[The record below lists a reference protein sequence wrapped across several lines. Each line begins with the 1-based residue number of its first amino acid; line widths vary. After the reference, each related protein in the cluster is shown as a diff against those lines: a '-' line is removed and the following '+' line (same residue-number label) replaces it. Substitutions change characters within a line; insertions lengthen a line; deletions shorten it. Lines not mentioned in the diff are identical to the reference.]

1 MADVLNCKHC
11 GGAIAVTGYCTRC
24 GLKIDYV
31 NKALNSSKYYY
42 NIGLDKAMVR
52 DMTGAEEA
60 LKLALKYDK
69 MNIDARNLLGLVYYE
84 TGEIVQALSHWVVS
98 VNYFDGKN
106 VAKRYIK
113 EIKSNPHRLEAVNN
127 VTRKY
132 NQALVY
138 AQQGSKDLA
147 FIQLRKVLSDN
158 SRFIQ
163 GYLLL
168 ALLFIDEGRN
178 DKAGKALKRVIKID
192 RTNPVAVRYFNEM
205 GHTDEEIMNFR
216 DYPED
221 EYDVDSLFMDDQK
234 KLLAGQSEVD
244 FDGDPIPVGR
254 YKDINFYKYSIAYI
268 IAGVVL
274 GLAAMWTLII
284 PHRDKV
290 ATNSER
296 DLKVTFSQEIADKN
310 VSISELQSQVDSLSA
325 KLTNA
330 ETETKNLQSQID
342 KYGDYSAQI
351 LSDDNKA
358 RVQSAIYKYEAMT
371 YEAAI
376 DDLNRV
382 LQDNPNSDVALYYK
396 AMCYLKL
403 SDNNNATLV
412 FNQLVENCPNSVYY
426 TVACDYADADAIE
439 AGKNKA
445 AAQTSANGTQTS
457 ADGSQDGSAGDGTTA
472 DTSADNS
479 NTDGSLD
486 TSADG
491 TDFSGDTGDNTSY
504 DGTDNSG
511 DGSVDGTDSTD
522 GAGDASWDG
531 TDGTGDTSWDGTDDT
546 GADTS
551 YDGTGDDTS
560 DGSVDGTDTGEG
572 Q

>member
-42 NIGLDKAMVR
+42 NIGLDKARVR

-284 PHRDKV
+284 PHRDKA

-310 VSISELQSQVDSLSA
+310 VSISELQAQVDSLNT

-426 TVACDYADADAIE
+426 TVACDYADDEAIQ

-445 AAQTSANGTQTS
+445 ATQTSANGAQT
-457 ADGSQDGSAGDGTTA
+457 GSTGDGTTA

-491 TDFSGDTGDNTSY
+491 TDYAGDTGDNTSY
-504 DGTDNSG
+504 DGGDNSG
-511 DGSVDGTDSTD
+511 DGSVDGTDNTD

-531 TDGTGDTSWDGTDDT
+531 TDGTGDTSWDGTGDT

-551 YDGTGDDTS
+551 YDGTGDGTA
-560 DGSVDGTDTGEG
+560 DGSVDGTDIGDG

>member
-11 GGAIAVTGYCTRC
+11 GGKIAVTGYCTRC

-42 NIGLDKAMVR
+42 NIGLDKARVR
-52 DMTGAEEA
+52 DMSGAEEA

-113 EIKSNPHRLEAVNN
+113 DIKSNPHRLEAVNN

-138 AQQGSKDLA
+138 VQQGNKDLA

-158 SRFIQ
+158 TRFIQ

-168 ALLFIDEGRN
+168 ALLFIDEKRY

-205 GHTDEEIMNFR
+205 GHTDEEIMSFR
-216 DYPED
+216 DYPQED
-221 EYDVDSLFMDDQK
+221 YDVDALFMDDQK
-234 KLLAGQSEVD
+234 KLIAGNSEVD
-244 FDGDPIPVGR
+244 FDGEPIPVGR

-284 PHRDKV
+284 PHRDK
-290 ATNSER
+290 AADNSER
-296 DLKVTFSQEIADKN
+296 DLKITFSQEISDKN
-310 VSISELQSQVDSLSA
+310 VQLSELQAEVDTLTN
-325 KLTNA
+325 KLTSA
-330 ETETKNLQSQID
+330 ETETKSLQSQLD
-342 KYGDYSAQI
+342 KYGEFSSQVLSADSQT
-351 LSDDNKA
+351 KM
-358 RVQSAIYKYEAMT
+358 QSAISKYEKMT

-376 DDLNRV
+376 EDINSV
-382 LQDNPNSDVALYYK
+382 LKDSKNSDIALYYK

-403 SDNNNATLV
+403 SDENNATLV

-426 TVACDYADADAIE
+426 TVACEYADDEAIQ
-439 AGKNKA
+439 AGKEKA
-445 AAQTSANGTQTS
+445 ANTTTTEPG
-457 ADGSQDGSAGDGTTA
+457 GDDAAA
-472 DTSADNS
+472 DT
-479 NTDGSLD
+479 
-486 TSADG
+486 
-491 TDFSGDTGDNTSY
+491 TGDAA
-504 DGTDNSG
+504 DM
-511 DGSVDGTDSTD
+511 
-522 GAGDASWDG
+522 
-531 TDGTGDTSWDGTDDT
+531 TGNE
-546 GADTS
+546 ADTT
-551 YDGTGDDTS
+551 DATDMADDTS
-560 DGSVDGTDTGEG
+560 DMTDTTDNTDTAGDADTG
-572 Q
+572 M

>member
-42 NIGLDKAMVR
+42 NIGLDKARVR

-310 VSISELQSQVDSLSA
+310 VSISEL
-325 KLTNA
+325 
-330 ETETKNLQSQID
+330 
-342 KYGDYSAQI
+342 
-351 LSDDNKA
+351 
-358 RVQSAIYKYEAMT
+358 
-371 YEAAI
+371 
-376 DDLNRV
+376 
-382 LQDNPNSDVALYYK
+382 
-396 AMCYLKL
+396 
-403 SDNNNATLV
+403 
-412 FNQLVENCPNSVYY
+412 
-426 TVACDYADADAIE
+426 
-439 AGKNKA
+439 
-445 AAQTSANGTQTS
+445 
-457 ADGSQDGSAGDGTTA
+457 
-472 DTSADNS
+472 
-479 NTDGSLD
+479 
-486 TSADG
+486 
-491 TDFSGDTGDNTSY
+491 
-504 DGTDNSG
+504 
-511 DGSVDGTDSTD
+511 
-522 GAGDASWDG
+522 
-531 TDGTGDTSWDGTDDT
+531 
-546 GADTS
+546 
-551 YDGTGDDTS
+551 
-560 DGSVDGTDTGEG
+560 
-572 Q
+572 

>member
-42 NIGLDKAMVR
+42 NIGLDKARVR

-284 PHRDKV
+284 PHRDKA

-310 VSISELQSQVDSLSA
+310 VSISELQAQVDSLNT

-426 TVACDYADADAIE
+426 TVACDYADDEAIQ

-445 AAQTSANGTQTS
+445 ATQTSANGAQT
-457 ADGSQDGSAGDGTTA
+457 GSTGDGTTA

-491 TDFSGDTGDNTSY
+491 TDYAGDTGDNTSY
-504 DGTDNSG
+504 DGGDNSG
-511 DGSVDGTDSTD
+511 DGSVDGTDNTD

-531 TDGTGDTSWDGTDDT
+531 TDGTGDTSWDGTGDT

-551 YDGTGDDTS
+551 YDGIGDGTA
-560 DGSVDGTDTGEG
+560 DGSVDGTDTGDG

>member
-42 NIGLDKAMVR
+42 NIGLDKARVR

-284 PHRDKV
+284 PHRDKA

-310 VSISELQSQVDSLSA
+310 VSISELQAQVDSLNT

-351 LSDDNKA
+351 LSDENKA

-426 TVACDYADADAIE
+426 TVACDYADDEAIQ

-445 AAQTSANGTQTS
+445 ATQTSANGAQT
-457 ADGSQDGSAGDGTTA
+457 GSTGDGTTA

-491 TDFSGDTGDNTSY
+491 TDVSGATGDDSTY

-511 DGSVDGTDSTD
+511 DGSTDGTDNTD

-531 TDGTGDTSWDGTDDT
+531 TDGTGDTSWDGTGDT

-551 YDGTGDDTS
+551 YDGTGDGTA
-560 DGSVDGTDTGEG
+560 DGSADGTDTGDG

>member
-11 GGAIAVTGYCTRC
+11 GGTIAVTGYCTRC

-42 NIGLDKAMVR
+42 NIGLDKARVR

-98 VNYFDGKN
+98 VNYYDGKN

-113 EIKSNPHRLEAVNN
+113 EIKSNPHRLEAAGN

-132 NQALVY
+132 NQALIY
-138 AQQGSKDLA
+138 AKQGSKDLA

-158 SRFIQ
+158 TRFIQ

-168 ALLFIDEGRN
+168 ALLFMDEGRN
-178 DKAGKALKRVIKID
+178 DKARKALKRVIRID
-192 RTNPVAVRYFNEM
+192 RTNPLAVRYLSEM

-216 DYPED
+216 DYSKED
-221 EYDVDSLFMDDQK
+221 YDVDSLFMDEQK
-234 KLLAGQSEVD
+234 KLLAGSSEVD

-268 IAGVVL
+268 IAGVIL

-284 PHRDKV
+284 PHRDK
-290 ATNSER
+290 AAEGAER
-296 DLKVTFSQEIADKN
+296 DLKVAFSQEIADKN
-310 VSISELQSQVDSLSA
+310 VSISELESQVDLLSSKLESSESEVQSL
-325 KLTNA
+325 K
-330 ETETKNLQSQID
+330 SQISR
-342 KYGDYSAQI
+342 YGDYASQV
-351 LSDDNKA
+351 LSEDNNT
-358 RVQSAIYKYEAMT
+358 RLQSAIYKYEQMT
-371 YEAAI
+371 YESAI
-376 DDLNRV
+376 DDINRV
-382 LQDNPNSDVALYYK
+382 LQDNPNCDVALYYK

-403 SDNNNATLV
+403 SDDNNATLV

-426 TVACDYADADAIE
+426 TVACEYADADAIQ
-439 AGKNKA
+439 AGRDRASA
-445 AAQTSANGTQTS
+445 ADNTSETEQPDAAGATENTGDIAEDTGYTDDT
-457 ADGSQDGSAGDGTTA
+457 AGDTGYTDDTAGDGDYTDDTA
-472 DTSADNS
+472 YA
-479 NTDGSLD
+479 
-486 TSADG
+486 
-491 TDFSGDTGDNTSY
+491 GDDSE
-504 DGTDNSG
+504 
-511 DGSVDGTDSTD
+511 DSTD
-522 GAGDASWDG
+522 AGYVPA
-531 TDGTGDTSWDGTDDT
+531 DDT
-546 GADTS
+546 A
-551 YDGTGDDTS
+551 
-560 DGSVDGTDTGEG
+560 